1 MKRRDVLRLLAG
13 AMMTVPRGAFRGRH
27 ERRQQQCDDLWRDV
41 DDDVKAHDPF
51 EAELAGVAEYDI
63 TRLVNV
69 VIEVKG
75 PGRTA

>member
-1 MKRRDVLRLLAG
+1 
-13 AMMTVPRGAFRGRH
+13 
-27 ERRQQQCDDLWRDV
+27 V

-51 EAELAGVAEYDI
+51 EAELASVAEYDI
-63 TRLVNV
+63 TRLVNG